1 MKSTRKRPDLLTIV
15 VRIVVV
21 CVLVFMSIN
30 LIQYY
35 HLSSQLKSL
44 ERDQRIFK
52 EHIEELQDKIQYAET
67 DFFIEKMAREE
78 SDLAKPGD
86 FVIKFTSK

>member
-1 MKSTRKRPDLLTIV
+1 
-15 VRIVVV
+15 
-21 CVLVFMSIN
+21 MSVK

-35 HLSSQLKSL
+35 HLSAQLKSL
-44 ERDQRIFK
+44 ERDQRIFQ